1 MLSRHIASWKYMLL
15 YYGMSKKI
23 LISIATQQH
32 VSNEFLDRDTL
43 TAEIVLEIVDQL
55 QLLLDRE
62 ATHDRLKY

>member
-1 MLSRHIASWKYMLL
+1 MLSRHNSELEIICF
-15 YYGMSKKI
+15 YYASKKI
-23 LISIATQQH
+23 LTSIAAQRH

-43 TAEIVLEIVDQL
+43 TTEIVLEIVDQL

>member
-1 MLSRHIASWKYMLL
+1 MHVKASWKYMLL

-23 LISIATQQH
+23 LISIAAQRY
-32 VSNEFLDRDTL
+32 VSNESLDRDTL